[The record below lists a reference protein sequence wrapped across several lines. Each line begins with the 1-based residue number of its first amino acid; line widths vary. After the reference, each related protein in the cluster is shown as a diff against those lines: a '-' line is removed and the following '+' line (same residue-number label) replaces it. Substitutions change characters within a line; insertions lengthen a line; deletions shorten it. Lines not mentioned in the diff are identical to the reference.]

1 MRVTLIHNPGAGRT
15 DHRGKDELVALLEDA
30 GHAVRYQSSRD
41 DDWEEALDA
50 PADLIVAAGGDGTVG
65 RVARRMAGRSVPL
78 AALPA
83 GTANNIARTLGLME
97 DTPEELVRGWEGA
110 RRARLDIGMAEGPWG
125 KRSFVEGVGLGLF
138 AALLAR
144 SDEKPRDKRPKKQK
158 GKHAAKTVEGALRR
172 LSEQAEDCEALE
184 IAARLDGKDISG
196 HYLLLEAVN
205 LRYVG
210 PSLFLAPDAE
220 PGDGLLDVVLV
231 GEAERPRL
239 IQYLDRWQ
247 ENRER
252 LAVLP
257 TQRGRKLEIEWTGVP
272 LHIDDKLRPKKSA
285 GPEEIAGPVQVS
297 VGAAA
302 VEFLLP
308 AVRKRNEKGGM

>member
-1 MRVTLIHNPGAGRT
+1 MRITLIHNPGAGRT

-30 GHAVRYQSSRD
+30 GHAVRYQSSKD
-41 DDWEEALDA
+41 DDWDEALDA
-50 PADLIVAAGGDGTVG
+50 PADLVVAAGGDGTVG
-65 RVARRMAGRSVPL
+65 RVARRMAGRNVPV

-83 GTANNIARTLGLME
+83 GTANNIARTLGLV
-97 DTPEELVRGWEGA
+97 DGTPEELVRGWEGA
-110 RRARLDIGMAEGPWG
+110 RRVRLDIGLAAGPWG
-125 KRSFVEGVGLGLF
+125 KRSFVEGVGVGLF

-144 SDEKPRDKRPKKQK
+144 SDETPPGKKPKKAK
-158 GKHAAKTVEGALRR
+158 GAHAGKAVDGALRR
-172 LSEQAEDCEALE
+172 LSECAEDCEALE
-184 IAARLDGKDISG
+184 VAARLDGKDISG
-196 HYLLLEAVN
+196 RYLLLEAVN

-239 IQYLDRWQ
+239 IHYLDSWQ
-247 ENRER
+247 DNRER

-257 TQRGRKLEIEWTGVP
+257 TLRGRKLELEWTGVP

-285 GPEEIAGPVQVS
+285 GPDEVAGMVQLS
-297 VGAAA
+297 VGAA

-308 AVRKRNEKGGM
+308 AVRKRNETGGM

>member
-1 MRVTLIHNPGAGRT
+1 MRITLIHNPGAGRT
-15 DHRGKDELVALLEDA
+15 DKRGAKELVALIEEA
-30 GHAVRYQSSRD
+30 GHAVTYQSAKD
-41 DDWEEALDA
+41 DDWHEVLERR
-50 PADLIVAAGGDGTVG
+50 ADLVVAAGGDGTVG
-65 RVARRMAGRSVPL
+65 RVARRLAGRNVPM

-83 GTANNIARTLGLME
+83 GTANNISRTLGLTE
-97 DTPEELVRGWEGA
+97 GAPEELVRGWEAA
-110 RRARLDIGMAEGPWG
+110 RRVRLDVGMAEGPWG
-125 KRSFVEGVGLGLF
+125 RRSFVESVGVGLF

-144 SDEKPRDKRPKKQK
+144 SDEKPQAKKPKRAK
-158 GKHAAKTVEGALRR
+158 GKHAGKAVDGALRR
-172 LSEQAEDCEALE
+172 LSEQAEACEALE

-196 HYLLLEAVN
+196 RYLLLEAVN

-220 PGDGLLDVVLV
+220 PGDGLLDIVLV

-247 ENRER
+247 DNRER

-257 TQRGRKLEIEWTGVP
+257 TLRGRKLELEWTGVP

-285 GPEEIAGPVQVS
+285 GADEVAGRVQVS
-297 VGAAA
+297 AGGAA

-308 AVRKRNEKGGM
+308 AVRKRNETGGL

>member
-30 GHAVRYQSSRD
+30 GHAVRYQSSKD
-41 DDWEEALDA
+41 DDWDEALDA
-50 PADLIVAAGGDGTVG
+50 PADLVVAAGGDGTVG
-65 RVARRMAGRSVPL
+65 RVARRMAGRNVPV

-83 GTANNIARTLGLME
+83 GTANNIARTLGLV
-97 DTPEELVRGWEGA
+97 DGTPEELVRGWESA
-110 RRARLDIGMAEGPWG
+110 RRIRLDIGMAEGPWG
-125 KRSFVEGVGLGLF
+125 KRSFVEGVGVGLF

-144 SDEKPRDKRPKKQK
+144 SDENPRGRKPKKQK
-158 GKHAAKTVEGALRR
+158 GKHAAKTVDGALRR
-172 LSEQAEDCEALE
+172 LSEQAEDCEVLD

-196 HYLLLEAVN
+196 RYLLLEAVN

-239 IQYLDRWQ
+239 IRYLDRWQ
-247 ENRER
+247 DNRER

-257 TQRGRKLEIEWTGVP
+257 TLRGRKLELEWTGVP

-285 GPEEIAGPVQVS
+285 GPDEVAGMVQVS
-297 VGAAA
+297 VGAA
-302 VEFLLP
+302 VEVLLP

>member
-15 DHRGKDELVALLEDA
+15 DKRGAKELVALLEAA
-30 GHAVRYQSSRD
+30 GHAVRYQSSKE
-41 DDWEEALDA
+41 DDWAKALEKR
-50 PADLIVAAGGDGTVG
+50 ADLVVAAGGDGTVG
-65 RVARRMAGRSVPL
+65 RVARRMVGRNVPM

-83 GTANNIARTLGLME
+83 GTANNISRTLGLVE
-97 DTPEELVRGWEGA
+97 RSPEELVRSWDDP
-110 RRARLDIGMAEGPWG
+110 RRVKLDIGAAGGPWG
-125 KRSFVEGVGLGLF
+125 ERSFVESVGVGVFAGLLG
-138 AALLAR
+138 R
-144 SDEKPRDKRPKKQK
+144 SDEKPPAKRPKRQK
-158 GKHAAKTVEGALRR
+158 GKHAGEAVDGALRR
-172 LSEQAEDCEALE
+172 LSEYAGECEALE
-184 IAARLDGKDISG
+184 LAARLDGKDISG

-231 GEAERPRL
+231 SEAERPRL
-239 IQYLDRWQ
+239 LQYLELWQ

-257 TQRGRKLEIEWTGVP
+257 TLRGKKLEIEWTGVP

-285 GPEEIAGPVQVS
+285 GPHEVAGMVDVQMTK
-297 VGAAA
+297 AA
-302 VEFLLP
+302 VEFLVP
-308 AVRKRNEKGGM
+308 AAKPRA

>member
-1 MRVTLIHNPGAGRT
+1 MRITLIHNPGAGRT

-30 GHAVRYQSSRD
+30 GHAVHYQSSKD
-41 DDWEEALDA
+41 DDWDEALDA
-50 PADLIVAAGGDGTVG
+50 PADLVVAAGGDGTVG
-65 RVARRMAGRSVPL
+65 RVARRMAGRNVPV

-83 GTANNIARTLGLME
+83 GTANNIARTLGLV
-97 DTPEELVRGWEGA
+97 DGTPEELVRGWEGA
-110 RRARLDIGMAEGPWG
+110 RRIRLDIGLAAGPWG
-125 KRSFVEGVGLGLF
+125 KRSFVEGVGVGLF

-144 SDEKPRDKRPKKQK
+144 SDETPPGKKPKKAK
-158 GKHAAKTVEGALRR
+158 GAHAGKAVDGALRR
-172 LSEQAEDCEALE
+172 LSECAEDCEALE
-184 IAARLDGKDISG
+184 VAARLDGKDISG
-196 HYLLLEAVN
+196 RYLLLEAVN

-239 IQYLDRWQ
+239 IHYLDSWQ
-247 ENRER
+247 DNRER

-257 TQRGRKLEIEWTGVP
+257 TLRGRKLELEWTGVP

-285 GPEEIAGPVQVS
+285 GPEEIAGMVQVS

-308 AVRKRNEKGGM
+308 AVRKRSETGGM

>member
-15 DHRGKDELVALLEDA
+15 DHRGREELVALIEDA
-30 GHAVRYQSSRD
+30 GHAVRYQSSKD
-41 DDWEEALDA
+41 DAWDEALDA
-50 PADLIVAAGGDGTVG
+50 PADLVVAAGGDGTVG
-65 RVARRMAGRSVPL
+65 RVARRMAGRNVPV

-83 GTANNIARTLGLME
+83 GTANNIARTLGLMD

-110 RRARLDIGMAEGPWG
+110 RRARLDIGLAAGPWG
-125 KRSFVEGVGLGLF
+125 RRSFVEGVGVGLF
-138 AALLAR
+138 AAVLAR
-144 SDEKPRDKRPKKQK
+144 SDEKPPQDRPRKRK
-158 GKHAAKTVEGALRR
+158 GKHAGKAVDGALRR
-172 LSEQAEDCEALE
+172 LSECAEDCEVLE
-184 IAARLDGKDISG
+184 LAVRLDGKDISG
-196 HYLLLEAVN
+196 RYLLLEAVN

-231 GEAERPRL
+231 SEAERPRL
-239 IQYLDRWQ
+239 IRYLDSWQ
-247 ENRER
+247 HNRER

-257 TQRGRKLEIEWTGVP
+257 TLRGRKLEFEWTGVP

-285 GPEEIAGPVQVS
+285 GPDEVAGMVEVS
-297 VGAAA
+297 VGGAA

-308 AVRKRNEKGGM
+308 AVRKRNGTGGM